1 MKKVPRLK
9 GTLYRSGSLFILAQ
23 KAAERS
29 KEDRQETI
37 TAIILSV
44 ISFEAFINE
53 FEDMLGKYVSE
64 EDPVS
69 LKMLKYF
76 LRDLEKERANIKL
89 KVQTILYVLTQ
100 DIPKKGKL
108 PYQDFNFLIG
118 LRNHLVHRKPEKFI
132 WDFGDIDKEYNHHR
146 FVKYL
151 SDRKVIKKPKPGQ
164 PPSLSRYI
172 ECQEVAYW
180 ACNTVKAMINEIVS
194 VVPKT
199 TFYEILASHWREKP
213 KKALAVD
220 S

>member
-1 MKKVPRLK
+1 MEKGPRLK
-9 GTLYRSGSLFILAQ
+9 GTLYRSGSLLILAQ

-29 KEDRQETI
+29 KEDSQETI
-37 TAIILSV
+37 NAIILSA

-53 FEDMLGKYVSE
+53 FEDMLAKYVSE

-76 LRDLEKERANIKL
+76 LRDLEKERASIKL
-89 KVQTILYVLTQ
+89 KVQTILYVLKQ

-132 WDFGDIDKEYNHHR
+132 WDFGDTDKEYNHHR

-199 TFYEILASHWREKP
+199 KFYEYLEFHWQRKLKRLLP
-213 KKALAVD
+213 
-220 S
+220 

>member
-1 MKKVPRLK
+1 MEKGPRY
-9 GTLYRSGSLFILAQ
+9 TATSYRSGSLLILAQ

-37 TAIILSV
+37 NAIILSA

-53 FEDMLGKYVSE
+53 FEDMLAKYVSE

-69 LKMLKYF
+69 LKTLKYF
-76 LRDLEKERANIKL
+76 LRDLEKERASIKL

-132 WDFGDIDKEYNHHR
+132 WDFGDTDKEYNHHR

-151 SDRKVIKKPKPGQ
+151 SARKVIKKPKPGQ

-199 TFYEILASHWREKP
+199 KFYEYLEFHWQRKLKRLLP
-213 KKALAVD
+213 
-220 S
+220 

>member
-1 MKKVPRLK
+1 MEKGPRLK
-9 GTLYRSGSLFILAQ
+9 GTLYRSGSLLILAQ

-37 TAIILSV
+37 NAIILSA

-53 FEDMLGKYVSE
+53 FEDMLAKYVSE

-69 LKMLKYF
+69 LKTLKYF
-76 LRDLEKERANIKL
+76 LRDLEKERASIKL
-89 KVQTILYVLTQ
+89 KVQTILYVLTK

-132 WDFGDIDKEYNHHR
+132 WDFGDTDKEYNHHR

-151 SDRKVIKKPKPGQ
+151 SARKIIKKPKPGQ

-199 TFYEILASHWREKP
+199 KFYEYLEFHWQRKLKRLLP
-213 KKALAVD
+213 
-220 S
+220 